1 MSKTI
6 SITSLGNPN
15 SRARQINKELFEARL
30 QLNLSKKTDNIPF
43 SIKVNKSTE
52 KSINLS
58 CAPKNFSFQK
68 YFKIPKNN
76 LNSNKKR
83 FTDLSNDNI
92 KLNLNLSKFSNRKK
106 EISNSVYTN
115 PKTSNNSLINN
126 RLNNSNFINTNYST
140 IRYNLNKNKF
150 KKKEIR
156 IQKKF
161 IDINKTI
168 KKDLSKD
175 NKNNTSKRGD
185 TLSLNLNISS
195 FKNKFMKNMNKSGI
209 IKATI
214 NKYNNNNFNN
224 KNKSRNI
231 FIESKLNSKENLK
244 KKSFKN
250 NNLNKNKRND
260 LTMKIRKEN
269 SINTFGKYSKK
280 KFLLLLN
287 KNNKYQYQSYN
298 TYHPEDKI
306 IFIQKHDTFK
316 DNTKINNNKKN
327 LNNNSNLQVNNV
339 NINNYISC
347 NISYVN
353 NLNDK
358 KTKNNIKN
366 NNNNHNHNNNHNNNN
381 ELLLSKFEKKSKTG
395 FYNNNTFNN
404 TKIENSLNLLSK
416 EKDIKKIKD
425 ETDVLIMGKDDYKFD
440 SMFETEK
447 DKKSLIDDES
457 KEDSGLL
464 SFDKI
469 EDLIIYNSMDNINKS
484 DDYLFFKG
492 DREAF
497 YKKYRKFLN
506 KRFVLST

>member
-6 SITSLGNPN
+6 SITSLGNPI
-15 SRARQINKELFEARL
+15 SRTRQINKELFEARL
-30 QLNLSKKTDNIPF
+30 QLNLSKKIDYIPF

-76 LNSNKKR
+76 LNSNKKK
-83 FTDLSNDNI
+83 FNDLSNDNI

-106 EISNSVYTN
+106 EISNSLYTN
-115 PKTSNNSLINN
+115 SLVNS

-140 IRYNLNKNKF
+140 IGYNLNKNKF

-156 IQKKF
+156 IKKKY
-161 IDINKTI
+161 IDINKAI

-175 NKNNTSKRGD
+175 NKNNTSKRVD

-260 LTMKIRKEN
+260 LTLKIHKEN

-287 KNNKYQYQSYN
+287 KNNKYLYQSYN

-327 LNNNSNLQVNNV
+327 LNNNTNLQVNNV

-366 NNNNHNHNNNHNNNN
+366 NNNN
-381 ELLLSKFEKKSKTG
+381 ELLLPKFEKKSNKG

-404 TKIENSLNLLSK
+404 TKFENSLNLLSK
-416 EKDIKKIKD
+416 EKDIKIVKD
-425 ETDVLIMGKDDYKFD
+425 ETNVLIMGKEDYKFD

-447 DKKSLIDDES
+447 DKKSQIDDES

-469 EDLIIYNSMDNINKS
+469 EDLIIYNNMDNINKS
-484 DDYLFFKG
+484 DDFLFFKG

-506 KRFVLST
+506 KKFVLSI